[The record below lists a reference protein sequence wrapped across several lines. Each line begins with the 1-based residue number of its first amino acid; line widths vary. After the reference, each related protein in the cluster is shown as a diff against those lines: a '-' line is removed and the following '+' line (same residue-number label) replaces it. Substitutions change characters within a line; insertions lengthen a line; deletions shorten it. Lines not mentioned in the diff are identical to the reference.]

1 MLPATSQKKSN
12 PEQKNPG
19 KLRSKRKPIRE
30 QEREAREI
38 VDEMNEEEPFE
49 FDRIDVIAMIIAG
62 YQVIM
67 PFVLAGAGIMFLSY
81 LLFWVWLR

>member
-1 MLPATSQKKSN
+1 M
-12 PEQKNPG
+12 
-19 KLRSKRKPIRE
+19 RSKRKSIRE

>member
-1 MLPATSQKKSN
+1 
-12 PEQKNPG
+12 
-19 KLRSKRKPIRE
+19 LRSKRKPIRE

>member
-1 MLPATSQKKSN
+1 M
-12 PEQKNPG
+12 
-19 KLRSKRKPIRE
+19 RSKRKPIRE